1 MFAKQTSALVWA
13 GRILQQLS
21 LAWRS
26 LPEKKFVKAANAVA
40 KLDLGK
46 ELWAKPL
53 KVALEAWLPRMN
65 GRHLANLKAIAVMEL
80 LDEPQAMHAYLEQC
94 ESLRND
100 IWYSRHLQV
109 VEAHV
114 HLLYPELWNSLDER
128 IRLFLQTVRT
138 AAEESRQTQAQVQER
153 SASENSEDESDEEV
167 QAAVAPTF
175 DKQRFSSAL
184 HADISRM
191 LTALGLEHS
200 NKISAGPVLL
210 DIVRLVGEHLP
221 SMVVVEAAAPWQYY
235 LRSPQ
240 ITALARRRQ
249 EMISAMGFNLQVIP
263 YFRWDTLKDD
273 SAKAELLKKQ
283 LPKESSTRKPSRLVA
298 PMSVASRVHRFK
310 ALQDVLA
317 ALVVDEDDVAGAV
330 QDVPRDLSREA
341 MEPQV
346 SRLVGTRQVMAS
358 EVALASL
365 STLLPDSV
373 IQQALALVDSKSI
386 HLVTSQLGRKA
397 YEVRGQKASHF
408 VLARGLYCSCPYFG
422 RRVIEAGELCCKH
435 WLAVQVAQRCGTGIG
450 SSECLQEDEFL
461 DWSRQRMLGC
471 QPA

>member
-1 MFAKQTSALVWA
+1 MASVQAGPFSALQHLLHRVLEHLKDLRPHQCFFILQAMSRLRLRHPKA

-210 DIVRLVGEHLP
+210 DIVHLP
-221 SMVVVEAAAPWQYY
+221 SMVVVEAAALWQYY

-283 LPKESSTRKPSRLVA
+283 LPKEVTSC
-298 PMSVASRVHRFK
+298 
-310 ALQDVLA
+310 
-317 ALVVDEDDVAGAV
+317 
-330 QDVPRDLSREA
+330 
-341 MEPQV
+341 
-346 SRLVGTRQVMAS
+346 MAS
-358 EVALASL
+358 HEGAEGV
-365 STLLPDSV
+365 
-373 IQQALALVDSKSI
+373 QADQGQSSPTRPSI
-386 HLVTSQLGRKA
+386 
-397 YEVRGQKASHF
+397 
-408 VLARGLYCSCPYFG
+408 
-422 RRVIEAGELCCKH
+422 
-435 WLAVQVAQRCGTGIG
+435 
-450 SSECLQEDEFL
+450 
-461 DWSRQRMLGC
+461 
-471 QPA
+471 

>member
-1 MFAKQTSALVWA
+1 
-13 GRILQQLS
+13 
-21 LAWRS
+21 
-26 LPEKKFVKAANAVA
+26 
-40 KLDLGK
+40 
-46 ELWAKPL
+46 
-53 KVALEAWLPRMN
+53 
-65 GRHLANLKAIAVMEL
+65 MEL

-128 IRLFLQTVRT
+128 IRLFLQTGLPQKR
-138 AAEESRQTQAQVQER
+138 ER

-210 DIVRLVGEHLP
+210 DIVHLP
-221 SMVVVEAAAPWQYY
+221 SMVVVEAAALWQYY

-249 EMISAMGFNLQVIP
+249 EMISAINLQVIP

-273 SAKAELLKKQ
+273 SAKADLLKKQ
-283 LPKESSTRKPSRLVA
+283 LPKEA
-298 PMSVASRVHRFK
+298 QAADRV
-310 ALQDVLA
+310 Q
-317 ALVVDEDDVAGAV
+317 
-330 QDVPRDLSREA
+330 
-341 MEPQV
+341 
-346 SRLVGTRQVMAS
+346 
-358 EVALASL
+358 
-365 STLLPDSV
+365 
-373 IQQALALVDSKSI
+373 
-386 HLVTSQLGRKA
+386 
-397 YEVRGQKASHF
+397 SH
-408 VLARGLYCSCPYFG
+408 
-422 RRVIEAGELCCKH
+422 
-435 WLAVQVAQRCGTGIG
+435 
-450 SSECLQEDEFL
+450 
-461 DWSRQRMLGC
+461 GC
-471 QPA
+471 QHMPGPTTQ

>member
-1 MFAKQTSALVWA
+1 M
-13 GRILQQLS
+13 
-21 LAWRS
+21 
-26 LPEKKFVKAANAVA
+26 KAANAVA

-210 DIVRLVGEHLP
+210 DIVHLP

-283 LPKESSTRKPSRLVA
+283 LPKEVTSC
-298 PMSVASRVHRFK
+298 
-310 ALQDVLA
+310 
-317 ALVVDEDDVAGAV
+317 
-330 QDVPRDLSREA
+330 
-341 MEPQV
+341 
-346 SRLVGTRQVMAS
+346 MAS
-358 EVALASL
+358 HEGAEGV
-365 STLLPDSV
+365 
-373 IQQALALVDSKSI
+373 QADQGQSSPTRPSI
-386 HLVTSQLGRKA
+386 
-397 YEVRGQKASHF
+397 
-408 VLARGLYCSCPYFG
+408 
-422 RRVIEAGELCCKH
+422 
-435 WLAVQVAQRCGTGIG
+435 
-450 SSECLQEDEFL
+450 
-461 DWSRQRMLGC
+461 
-471 QPA
+471 